1 MPLQAGDGVYFDGK
15 SKGEPVCIAERL
27 GIAAG
32 LVQAL
37 ADRLKQEAPQV
48 RARVLAAIG
57 EDRVSDVPLIPGL
70 GGDWGA
76 RL

>member
-1 MPLQAGDGVYFDGK
+1 MRCSECDEYINLTGRDLHEVHIYT
-15 SKGEPVCIAERL
+15 
-27 GIAAG
+27 